1 MLDSSDFRNKVNY
14 SLAILI
20 VILIAIIFFRWN
32 RNNNEKLDLIELY
45 EQRLQNEIQY
55 KEQEINSY
63 KSQIEKSKKVIQQLE
78 SKQIQYEHSL
88 DSLDAIRNKTIIVY
102 RDKIIKAKS
111 FQSDEV
117 LDYWIKKF

>member
-32 RNNNEKLDLIELY
+32 RNNNERLDLIELY

-78 SKQIQYEHSL
+78 SKQRRYEHSL
-88 DSLDAIRNKTIIVY
+88 DSLDAIRNETIIIY

-117 LDYWIKKF
+117 LNYWIKKF